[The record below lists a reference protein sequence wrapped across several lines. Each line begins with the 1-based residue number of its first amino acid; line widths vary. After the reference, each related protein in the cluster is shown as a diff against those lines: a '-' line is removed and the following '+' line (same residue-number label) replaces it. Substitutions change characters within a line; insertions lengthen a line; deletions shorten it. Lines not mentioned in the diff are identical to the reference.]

1 MSGSYQH
8 LTINKEPIKNDRR
21 TRQMKIPRPE
31 RADIR
36 AHGQYLSNNLANTI
50 EYVRQSTPGPSL
62 GSYFLK
68 LNYVG
73 ALDFKNLSKHGVEFI
88 SQEDQQ
94 MCVVFADEKGLAI
107 FADHLQKLGLDE
119 ADLTYKQ
126 ILEALDGIDS
136 WTTEDRVSWALKRH
150 GYPDE
155 EIFRLDVELW
165 PVGVMEH
172 LDRKSLLS
180 AFEAWL
186 ESNRISVVD
195 RVNLD
200 SLLMYR
206 LEVSKDQA
214 ILISEHSDV
223 RLVDLIP
230 TSGIGFKKLNRDIND
245 IPDNVPSPAKD
256 AAKICILDSGINTN
270 HPLLKSAISESASF
284 VEGNNEFDNFGHGTA
299 VAGIVLYG
307 DVEACDSGKLWQPSL
322 WLCNGKVLDD
332 HGEFDE
338 RIIERTL
345 TEAVTYF
352 SELGCKIFNLSL
364 GNKNSPYDGK
374 HIRGIAYVLD
384 TLARQYDV
392 LFIVSA
398 GNFEGSEEPPV
409 PKDSWRD
416 EYPDYLLSEEAVII
430 DPAPALNVLTVGSIA
445 KNNATIDEQR
455 YPEISQLSPASE
467 NQPSPFTRHGPSV
480 KGALKPELV
489 AIGGNLANPMR
500 QDGKQWK
507 TDMRGLGVLT
517 FNNKFSG
524 NTLFTEISGTSFSAP
539 YITHLAGRLLN
550 EYPSASANLIR
561 ALLVNHANLPLEC
574 RTIFTE
580 QEIKAYSKTNSRREL
595 PREIS
600 GYGVVNEDAL
610 FRSSEEAVVLIADDF
625 IENDSHHFFELPL
638 PEDFLR
644 SKRSFRE
651 IRVTLSYT
659 PAVRT
664 TRLDYK
670 ASRVTF
676 NLVKGTSLEDVQK
689 HFNKDTQ
696 NDNKK
701 ISDTSAQ
708 NRVVSSEMR
717 SKGTVQSSVWELKQ
731 LSPKYKWF
739 VVVTRQDQEWGKDL
753 SREKEPFALVV
764 TVTDHENEEAELY
777 TQISQRIKER
787 EKLRARS

>member
-36 AHGQYLSNNLANTI
+36 AHGQYLSNSLANTI
-50 EYVRQSTPGPSL
+50 EYVRQSTPDPSL

-155 EIFRLDVELW
+155 EMFRLDVELW

-230 TSGIGFKKLNRDIND
+230 TSGIGFKQLNSDIND

-284 VEGNNEFDNFGHGTA
+284 IEGNNEFDNFGHGTA

>member
-230 TSGIGFKKLNRDIND
+230 TSGIGFKQLNRDIND